1 MILMRQ
7 RAKYQGGSKPS
18 KSHRVK
24 SIHLVR
30 HLNSDIDLS
39 WVLPGKGYTKTLPVH
54 GQNIGVPFL
63 FLSLLKY
70 ILSHPCNPLPK
81 QELKVSIN
89 SLSQVQASRNIFTGA
104 AATFTHTAPSI
115 CDKLVAVH
123 DTCIDTALKTAGVL
137 AWPRDP
143 KTIFLGVL

>member
-1 MILMRQ
+1 M
-7 RAKYQGGSKPS
+7 
-18 KSHRVK
+18 
-24 SIHLVR
+24 
-30 HLNSDIDLS
+30 
-39 WVLPGKGYTKTLPVH
+39 H
-54 GQNIGVPFL
+54 GHNIGVPFL

-89 SLSQVQASRNIFTGA
+89 SPSQVQASRNIFTGA

-143 KTIFLGVL
+143 KTIFFGCTINEEKQLKTIPSCHHGIQAKCCKVSVPLVRG